1 MLCLAGS
8 STIIHI
14 PVTSATVRFAPKT
27 LCLSKR
33 PFRGGLSKE
42 PFMMNPKIILSP
54 IDFSDSSLEALDVA
68 SDIASRYGSAIVLVH
83 VVPFI
88 PKLPSDVSMLHEG
101 DYERG
106 LIGDAKQRLSDLA
119 AKLKEKGITART
131 AVGLAND
138 AAMEIL
144 RTQIWPKN
152 KRLTVSVLVHN
163 TTATAFWRTVG
174 YQDYC
179 LTLEIMPGR
188 D

>member
-1 MLCLAGS
+1 MLCVAGS

-14 PVTSATVRFAPKT
+14 PVTSAAVLSAPES

-88 PKLPSDVSMLHEG
+88 PKLPSDVSILYEG
-101 DYERG
+101 DYERS
-106 LIGDAKQRLSDLA
+106 LIGDAEQRLGDL
-119 AKLKEKGITART
+119 
-131 AVGLAND
+131 
-138 AAMEIL
+138 
-144 RTQIWPKN
+144 
-152 KRLTVSVLVHN
+152 
-163 TTATAFWRTVG
+163 
-174 YQDYC
+174 
-179 LTLEIMPGR
+179 
-188 D
+188 